1 LLWERKEYL
10 RFMKQHYAQ
19 HAKMTV
25 KPGKL
30 DDVIQ
35 RLRESIEVLECTP
48 GCSYYLISTTEEQDV
63 VWISELWASK
73 KAKDSLTTSPET
85 AKIMKELMPLVV
97 SVTDQTVMTV
107 VGGFGIQ

>member
-1 LLWERKEYL
+1 
-10 RFMKQHYAQ
+10 
-19 HAKMTV
+19 
-25 KPGKL
+25 
-30 DDVIQ
+30 
-35 RLRESIEVLECTP
+35 VLECTP